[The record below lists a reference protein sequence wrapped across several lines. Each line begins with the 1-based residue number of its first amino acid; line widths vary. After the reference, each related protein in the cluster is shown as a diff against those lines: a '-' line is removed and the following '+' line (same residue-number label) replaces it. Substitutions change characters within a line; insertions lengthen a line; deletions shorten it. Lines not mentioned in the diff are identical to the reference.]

1 MTRISATRLRQNLY
15 TILDEV
21 IESGIPVEIER
32 KEHILK
38 IVPEKPAS
46 RLARLKGH
54 SVIKGDPE
62 DLVHLNWSS
71 LWKGRNDLP

>member
-1 MTRISATRLRQNLY
+1 MTRVSATRLRQNLY
-15 TILDEV
+15 AILDEV

-38 IVPEKPAS
+38 IVPEKPSS
-46 RLARLKGH
+46 RLSRLKRH

-62 DLVHLNWSS
+62 DLVHLNWTA
-71 LWKGRNDLP
+71 LWKGRDDLS

>member
-1 MTRISATRLRQNLY
+1 MTRMSATRLRQNLY
-15 TILDEV
+15 SILDEI

-38 IVPEKPAS
+38 IIPEQTPDRLS
-46 RLARLKGH
+46 RLKRH

-71 LWKGRNDLP
+71 LWKGRDDLS